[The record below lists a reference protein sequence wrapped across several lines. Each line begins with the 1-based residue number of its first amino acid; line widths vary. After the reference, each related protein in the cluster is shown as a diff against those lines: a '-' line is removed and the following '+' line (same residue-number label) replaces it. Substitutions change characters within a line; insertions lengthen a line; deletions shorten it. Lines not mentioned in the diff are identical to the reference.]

1 MQLQNALTALV
12 TSPGNV
18 PFYTFRAFKNQV
30 REDLEPYRSVDGE
43 LIEKFLDLDEDVQ
56 NNIVKWLTGEQNV
69 EVDTKTGKNIDAA
82 GLRTLVEGLKMFR

>member
-12 TSPGNV
+12 TSPGDV

-56 NNIVKWLTGEQNV
+56 DNIVTWLTGEQHV
-69 EVDTKTGKNIDAA
+69 EVGTGTGKNIDAA
-82 GLRTLVEGLKMFR
+82 GLRTLVEGLKRFR